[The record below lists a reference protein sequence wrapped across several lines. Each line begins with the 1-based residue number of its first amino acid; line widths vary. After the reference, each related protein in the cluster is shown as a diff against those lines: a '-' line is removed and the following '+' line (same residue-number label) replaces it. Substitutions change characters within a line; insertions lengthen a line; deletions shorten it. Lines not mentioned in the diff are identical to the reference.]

1 MSTSWR
7 DKQPP
12 NLINFIATFLA
23 GNSYRLS
30 FCSLSP
36 DFIFNNGGLSVA
48 FLFETCWD
56 TEKEADVFSRV
67 NTLKRQFKHF
77 YVVVTVPTSEQNEAF
92 NHAYFKYGMELG
104 CPTFVPVHDPEIGF
118 EKIVKIAHA
127 RGVCK
132 QQNIVSAMKNEREQ
146 AVQCLDAFVQVI
158 TSIPGI
164 DSHDAN
170 TVCARHIFYLAQ
182 AIGSIEAISK
192 ASKEFILENTDLSR
206 DKAERIV
213 RFFRDP
219 QYYLSPKIN

>member
-30 FCSLSP
+30 FCSLPP

-92 NHAYFKYGMELG
+92 NHAYFKY
-104 CPTFVPVHDPEIGF
+104 
-118 EKIVKIAHA
+118 
-127 RGVCK
+127 
-132 QQNIVSAMKNEREQ
+132 REQ

-170 TVCARHIFYLAQ
+170 TLAQ